1 MSNQG
6 VSQRLWGSVCL
17 AIAVVGSGC
26 REPKKT
32 PADLPTTTRTPP
44 ACHLDTPGACR
55 VGCNADPPA
64 KVVHVAQD
72 LSGIELTGLRGVAVA
87 EILIDIQGE
96 VTGVCLLRGVREDV
110 DERAVAAIRR
120 WRFEPTR
127 LRHSTPPGVLV
138 PVVMT
143 VSVAINQ

>member
-1 MSNQG
+1 MSNQS

-17 AIAVVGSGC
+17 ALAVVGGC

-32 PADLPTTTRTPP
+32 PADLPMTTRTPP
-44 ACHLDTPGACR
+44 ACQLDAPGACR
-55 VGCNADPPA
+55 VGCDADPPA
-64 KVVHVAQD
+64 KVVHVAPD
-72 LSGIELTGLRGVAVA
+72 LSGIDFTGLRGVALA
-87 EILIDIQGE
+87 EILIDIRGD
-96 VTGVCLLRGVREDV
+96 VKGVCLLRGVREDV

-143 VSVAINQ
+143 VSLAINQ